1 MNHKTRPARFGL
13 LAAGLLALGV
23 LAIAAGKSEPAK
35 AAAGDYKIGVVNIK
49 EVFDAYEKQEDEY
62 AELERERD
70 ERQKVI
76 DQISTKI
83 EASQK
88 RHTELKAAPSPS
100 ADEILALEEEIAS
113 DFGRYQAE
121 FKRLQDEID
130 RREKKLLESLFN
142 EIHEAVGEV
151 GVQSNYHLILEGGR
165 TGRSGVLYSS
175 TTLNMTRQIIDSLN
189 ASYKK
194 S

>member
-1 MNHKTRPARFGL
+1 MNHKTRPAHFGL

-23 LAIAAGKSEPAK
+23 LAIAAGNFEPAK
-35 AAAGDYKIGVVNIK
+35 AEAGDYKIGVVNIK
-49 EVFDAYEKQEDEY
+49 EVFDAYEKQKDEY

-76 DQISTKI
+76 DQISVKI
-83 EASQK
+83 EAAQK
-88 RHTELKAAPSPS
+88 RHTAQKATLSPE
-100 ADEILALEEEIAS
+100 ALAALEEEIQS

-142 EIHEAVGEV
+142 EIHEAIGEV
-151 GVQSNYHLILEGGR
+151 GVRSNYHLILEGGR

-175 TTLNMTRQIIDSLN
+175 TTLNMTRQIIDALN

>member
-1 MNHKTRPARFGL
+1 MNYKTRPARFGL

-49 EVFDAYEKQEDEY
+49 EVFDSYEKQKDEY
-62 AELERERD
+62 AKLERERD

-151 GVQSNYHLILEGGR
+151 GVRSNYHLILEGGQ

-194 S
+194 

>member
-1 MNHKTRPARFGL
+1 MNHKTRPAHFGL

-23 LAIAAGKSEPAK
+23 LVIAAGNNEPAK

-49 EVFDAYEKQEDEY
+49 EVFDAYEKQKDEY

-88 RHTELKAAPSPS
+88 RHTELKAAPSSS

-142 EIHEAVGEV
+142 EIHEAIGEV

>member
-1 MNHKTRPARFGL
+1 MHKSKPARFAL
-13 LAAGLLALGV
+13 LAAGMLALGI
-23 LAIAAGKSEPAK
+23 LAITAGNNKSAK
-35 AAAGDYKIGVVNIK
+35 AQAGDYKIGIVNIK
-49 EVFDAYEKQEDEY
+49 EVFDAYEKQKDEY
-62 AELERERD
+62 AELEQERD

-76 DQISTKI
+76 DQISSKI
-83 EASQK
+83 EAAQK
-88 RHTELKAAPSPS
+88 RHTEQKSTLPSQ
-100 ADEILALEEEIAS
+100 ELLALEEEIES

-130 RREKKLLESLFN
+130 RREKKLLESLFK

-151 GVQSNYHLILEGGR
+151 GAQANYHLILEGGQ

-175 TTLNMTRQIIDSLN
+175 TTLNMTRQIIDALN
-189 ASYKK
+189 ASYNK